1 MKKNIYIYNIK
12 IKNIYNKKRKLFKN
26 KVEKVL
32 FQAFFFF
39 FFFFLNIP
47 FRLGE
52 MAEWTKAL
60 DC

>member
-1 MKKNIYIYNIK
+1 MKKKIYIYNIK

-32 FQAFFFF
+32 FQAFFFYGTY
-39 FFFFLNIP
+39 LNIP

>member
-1 MKKNIYIYNIK
+1 MKKKIYIYNIK

-32 FQAFFFF
+32 FQAFFF
-39 FFFFLNIP
+39 LWNLINIP

>member
-39 FFFFLNIP
+39 LWNLIKYP
-47 FRLGE
+47 FSIRRDG
-52 MAEWTKAL
+52 
-60 DC
+60 